1 MCTWFMGS
9 QDEEGRCGAVTRGR
23 LLAHMSKPKGRAAC
37 LRTHLGP
44 IRNTSH
50 RNTHARTHKP
60 ERDTHACTHTHWLSG
75 SAPPSQEEREGWLSV
90 SGKPWGYHT
99 ELKRTGWFGSL
110 TQAEST
116 LCLLVVL

>member
-1 MCTWFMGS
+1 MIHDTINESCWIWEEKGNECTWFMGS

-50 RNTHARTHKP
+50 RNTHTHTRTHKL
-60 ERDTHACTHTHWLSG
+60 ERDTHACTHTGRVEVPHRLRRIG
-75 SAPPSQEEREGWLSV
+75 GRL
-90 SGKPWGYHT
+90 
-99 ELKRTGWFGSL
+99 
-110 TQAEST
+110 AE
-116 LCLLVVL
+116 C

>member
-44 IRNTSH
+44 IRNT
-50 RNTHARTHKP
+50 HARTSLKEMHM
-60 ERDTHACTHTHWLSG
+60 HAHTLVEWKC
-75 SAPPSQEEREGWLSV
+75 PSV
-90 SGKPWGYHT
+90 SGG
-99 ELKRTGWFGSL
+99 KRRLAECQWKTFGVPHRAEATGWFV
-110 TQAEST
+110 EF
-116 LCLLVVL
+116 LLSIC